1 MEQNI
6 TFNKLLYFIQRYAN
20 KSKFINSYGFGNL
33 VEFGKDVDNTTP
45 LYPLLFVV
53 PNSVEYNENTTSYGL
68 SIFLADKLND
78 DLEGAESIISSMS
91 MVMRDLI
98 SAFKLSSVYMDI
110 ADFEFPLIGQPFL
123 ERFNDVLAGVS
134 VDFNF
139 TVSDYM
145 EICEIEE
152 ELDYTLTITADMLG
166 DSSNNLQ
173 VFEYDTI
180 TGGAPTTILNVDF
193 TADTTYEKIIT
204 LNPTKYYAG
213 LILDGGRAITSG
225 EFKVGN
231 EILKS
236 VNCSA
241 VFPITTRVLG
251 DNDYTW
257 NITQSYDCPLFNEI
271 ITEGGDPITAED
283 DDILITE

>member
-145 EICEIEE
+145 EICEIED
-152 ELDYTLTITADMLG
+152 ELDYTLTITANMLG
-166 DSSNNLQ
+166 GATNKLQ

-180 TGGAPTTILNVDF
+180 TGGSSTRILNVDF
-193 TADTTYEKIIT
+193 SADTSYEKIIT

-213 LILDGGRAITSG
+213 LVLDGGRVITSG
-225 EFKVGN
+225 EFKVGD
-231 EILKS
+231 EVLVS
-236 VNCSA
+236 VDCSP
-241 VFPITTRVLG
+241 VFPTTPRVLG
-251 DNDYTW
+251 NNDYTW
-257 NITQSYDCPLFNEI
+257 TITQSYDCPSLNEI
-271 ITEGGDPITAED
+271 TTEGGVPITTENNR
-283 DDILITE
+283 ILQA

>member
-1 MEQNI
+1 MEQNV
-6 TFNKLLYFIQRYAN
+6 TFNKLLSFLQRFAN
-20 KSKFINSYGFGNL
+20 NSRFINSYGFGNL

-68 SIFLADKLND
+68 TIFLADKLND
-78 DLEGAESIISSMS
+78 DLEGAESVISSMS

-98 SAFKLSSVYMDI
+98 STFKLSDVYMDV
-110 ADFEFPLIGQPFL
+110 ADFEFPVIGQPFL

-139 TVSDYM
+139 VVSDYM
-145 EICEIEE
+145 EICQIEE
-152 ELDYTLTITADMLG
+152 ELDYTLTINAEMLG
-166 DSSNNLQ
+166 GPTNLIL
-173 VFEYDTI
+173 FIEYDTI
-180 TGGAPTTILNVDF
+180 TGGSSTTILNVGF
-193 TADTTYEKIIT
+193 TADTSYEKVII
-204 LNPTKYYAG
+204 LDPTKYYAG
-213 LILDGGRAITSG
+213 LVIDGGRTITSG

-231 EILKS
+231 EILES
-236 VNCSA
+236 VDCSGT
-241 VFPITTRVLG
+241 FPINTRVLG
-251 DNDYTW
+251 NNNYTW
-257 NITQSYDCPLFNEI
+257 NITQSYDCPLYEEI